1 MATLR
6 ELYSVAEVLAA
17 CLPLL
22 RSPHLGLRGAD
33 AARILNRLQQLGA
46 FGAGVRRREQHEASE
61 GGGVTLWGRGVG
73 EAAGE
78 SDELDEVVR
87 GCEAALVRD
96 MTHAL
101 ALRALARNPKVKHG
115 IGVSQV
121 KLSRL
126 RTSQTLCM

>member
-6 ELYSVAEVLAA
+6 ELHSVGEVLAA

-33 AARILNRLQQLGA
+33 AARILNRIQQLGA

-61 GGGVTLWGRGVG
+61 KGGVTLWGRGGG

-78 SDELDEVVR
+78 YEELDEVVG

-96 MTHAL
+96 MKHAL
-101 ALRALARNPKVKHG
+101 ALRALVLHPKLKHG
-115 IGVSQV
+115 IGE
-121 KLSRL
+121 
-126 RTSQTLCM
+126 

>member
-6 ELYSVAEVLAA
+6 ELYSVGEVLAA

-22 RSPHLGLRGAD
+22 RSHLGLRGAD

-61 GGGVTLWGRGVG
+61 GGGVTLWGRGGG

-78 SDELDEVVR
+78 YDELDEVVG

-101 ALRALARNPKVKHG
+101 ALKALVLNPKLKHG

-126 RTSQTLCM
+126 RTSQTL